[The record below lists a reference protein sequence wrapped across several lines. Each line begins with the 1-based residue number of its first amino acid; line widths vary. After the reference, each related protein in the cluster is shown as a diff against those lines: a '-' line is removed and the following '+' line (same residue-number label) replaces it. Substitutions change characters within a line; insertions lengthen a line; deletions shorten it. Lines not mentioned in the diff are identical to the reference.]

1 MTFFLSRQ
9 VLNMQDHSWQ
19 IYTIAKVI
27 SDDTVTKKEVDFNQN
42 QFFLSYLK
50 TLRNSR
56 PQVLCKNLFLKILQN
71 SQENICERVSFLI

>member
-56 PQVLCKNLFLKILQN
+56 PQVLCKNLFLKFLQN
-71 SQENICERVSFLI
+71 SQENICDRVSFLI